1 MKRPKRMT
9 DDEIKEMVKTL
20 PPPLT
25 PADPRNQPYIDPHDH
40 PSAIGNY
47 PPITGD
53 SRESEESYSLRMD
66 GYIRDKVLEIDRLR
80 AALTEISGTM
90 LSAKVR
96 TSEQWWVDCVDI
108 ARKALAK

>member
-25 PADPRNQPYIDPHDH
+25 PADPRNQPYIDPYDH

-66 GYIRDKVLEIDRLR
+66 GYIRDKVLEIGQLR
-80 AALTEISGTM
+80 AALVKITELMNPPARNAFDLIEAAV
-90 LSAKVR
+90 LIAK
-96 TSEQWWVDCVDI
+96 E
-108 ARKALAK
+108 ALGH